1 MDLIRF
7 NVPPYLGIEKQ
18 YINNAI
24 DSRHISGD
32 GDFTKS
38 CHKYLEENFSIKKA
52 LLTTSGTAA
61 LDMAALLCNT
71 ENKMNVGGIRSHS
84 TELYLFKYGNL
95 SCTCRCKIG
104 FCRY

>member
-24 DSRHISGD
+24 DSKHISGD

-71 ENKMNVGGIRSHS
+71 ENKMNVGGGMKPFYRVIPFQVQRPL
-84 TELYLFKYGNL
+84 LYSQVLN
-95 SCTCRCKIG
+95 
-104 FCRY
+104 